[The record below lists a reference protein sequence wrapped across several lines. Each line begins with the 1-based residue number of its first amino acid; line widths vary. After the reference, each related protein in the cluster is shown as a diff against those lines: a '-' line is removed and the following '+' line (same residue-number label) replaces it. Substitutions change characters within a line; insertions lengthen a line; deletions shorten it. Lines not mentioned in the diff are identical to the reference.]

1 MRTPTLQELMGL
13 VESNDTSQF
22 SLFVLRGMLPHANLQ
37 CRSTERKISGEKAQ
51 PLECG
56 SEPKLNLLSRL
67 RIVYPSAAD
76 SVRPNILI
84 IVNPASGGGR
94 ALAAETL
101 VASYLASQS
110 KSIQFVHSRSWEN
123 MRELAAN
130 GAAEGYRYVIALGG
144 DGTFHH
150 VVEGIR
156 GTHAIAGF
164 FPAGNGNDIARD
176 LGIPTDAV
184 SAAAAFC
191 HSVPRAVDLVRVQ
204 FPDGRAHFIGAGG
217 MGLDAEAAHLANT
230 RFNSWPGV
238 TRYLAGAL
246 RTFFSKPAFE
256 LVAELDGTRWMGRA
270 IFAAVANSSSYG
282 SGVRIAPDAKMD
294 DGWLD
299 VVLVED
305 IAWTRLVEAIPIVLT
320 TGDLRFDEVKRFRCR
335 RAVLRA
341 DRAVKVHG
349 DGELLGESPAE
360 FEILPAAIHVM
371 VPTTVA
377 G

>member
-1 MRTPTLQELMGL
+1 MAALPSRTRTLNNSVSRAIRFIL
-13 VESNDTSQF
+13 VADPVHSDT
-22 SLFVLRGMLPHANLQ
+22 
-37 CRSTERKISGEKAQ
+37 
-51 PLECG
+51 
-56 SEPKLNLLSRL
+56 
-67 RIVYPSAAD
+67 
-76 SVRPNILI
+76 LI

-94 ALAAETL
+94 ALAAEPL
-101 VASYLASQS
+101 VAGYLGSQS
-110 KSIQFVHSRSWEN
+110 KSAQFVHSRSSEN
-123 MRELAAN
+123 IRELAAN
-130 GAAEGYRYVIALGG
+130 GAAAGYRYVIALGG
-144 DGTFHH
+144 DGAFHH

-156 GTHAIAGF
+156 GTGAIAGF
-164 FPAGNGNDIARD
+164 LPAGNGNDIARD
-176 LGIPTDAV
+176 LGIPADTV
-184 SAAAAFC
+184 TAAAAFC

-204 FPDGRAHFIGAGG
+204 FPDGCSAHFIGAGG

-230 RFNSWPGV
+230 RFKSWPGV

-246 RTFFSKPAFE
+246 RTFSSKPAFE
-256 LVAELDGTRWMGRA
+256 LAAELDGTRWTGRA

-299 VVLVED
+299 VVLVKD
-305 IAWTRLVEAIPIVLT
+305 VAWTRLVEAIPIVLT
-320 TGDLRFDEVKRFRCR
+320 TGDLRFDEIKRFRCR

-360 FEILPAAIHVM
+360 FDILPAAIRVM
-371 VPTTVA
+371 TPATAA

>member
-1 MRTPTLQELMGL
+1 
-13 VESNDTSQF
+13 
-22 SLFVLRGMLPHANLQ
+22 
-37 CRSTERKISGEKAQ
+37 
-51 PLECG
+51 
-56 SEPKLNLLSRL
+56 
-67 RIVYPSAAD
+67 
-76 SVRPNILI
+76 VRPNILI

-94 ALAAETL
+94 ARAAEPL

-110 KSIQFVHSRSWEN
+110 KSVQFVHSRSSEDI
-123 MRELAAN
+123 REKASKA
-130 GAAEGYRYVIALGG
+130 AAEGYRYVVALGG
-144 DGTFHH
+144 DGAFHH

-156 GTHAIAGF
+156 GTGAIAGF

-176 LGIPTDAV
+176 VGIPTDAV

-204 FPDGRAHFIGAGG
+204 FLDGRTAHFIGAGG

-230 RFNSWPGV
+230 RFKSWPGV

-246 RTFFSKPAFE
+246 RTFLSEPAFE
-256 LVAELDGTRWMGRA
+256 LVTELDGTRRTERT

-282 SGVRIAPDAKMD
+282 SGVRIAPKAKMD

-299 VVLVED
+299 VVLVGD
-305 IAWTRLVEAIPIVLT
+305 VAWTRLVEAIPIVLT

-341 DRAVKVHG
+341 DRSVKVHG

-360 FEILPAAIHVM
+360 FEILPAAIQVM
-371 VPTTVA
+371 GPAAA
-377 G
+377 GW